1 MIMEEEKYISMAA
14 QLRKP
19 EGEAGI
25 KAGESMNQ
33 GNKFQ
38 NLQTIEAVNPSPNDK
53 ILEIGMGN
61 GLFVKEILAKH
72 PSIRYTGFDHSVIMV
87 NEAKRIN
94 SESVAQGSAEFVLGD
109 VSKLPFPE
117 KSFNKILTINT
128 VYFWKDIGAT
138 FRELRRVLKPGGT
151 LIVSIRPKHQM
162 ENYPFTRYGFTMY
175 STAELKELLIANRF
189 GIKDVHEN
197 REPEYEFNG
206 NLLTME
212 NVIVE
217 CYPI

>member
-1 MIMEEEKYISMAA
+1 MEEQKYVRMAA

-19 EGEAGI
+19 EGEDGI

-38 NLQTIEAVNPSPNDK
+38 NLQTIDALNPSPNDR

-61 GLFVKEILAKH
+61 GLFVKEVLKRH
-72 PSIRYTGFDHSVIMV
+72 PSIRYTGFDHSSIMV
-87 NEAKRIN
+87 NEAKKIN
-94 SESVAQGSAEFVLGD
+94 SELIAQRSAEFVLGD
-109 VSKLPFPE
+109 VSRLPFPE
-117 KSFNKILTINT
+117 KSFNKIFTINT
-128 VYFWKDIGAT
+128 IYFWKDIAGT
-138 FRELRRVLKPGGT
+138 FKQLRRVLTPGGT
-151 LIVSIRPKHQM
+151 LIISIRPKRQM

-175 STAELKELLIANRF
+175 STAELKELLIENRF
-189 GIKDVHEN
+189 GVKQVFEN

-212 NVIVE
+212 NVIIE
-217 CYPI
+217 SYPI